1 MHRWRRTVG
10 SDRGSTTL
18 RTVDAAHDRFLRQIQ
33 LPRFGAEGQS
43 RLARARVLVA
53 GCGALG
59 TVVCEQLAR
68 AGVGTLVV
76 VDRDV
81 VELSNLQRQTLFT
94 EADARRGVPKAEAA
108 KSRLAQVNAGTVVR
122 AFVDDIHG
130 GNARRYVA
138 EVDLVVDCLDNF
150 ETRYVLNDC
159 AVERGIALVY
169 GGAVAMRGMAAA
181 LLPVTGADG
190 GGLVRWDRA
199 RATPCLRCLA
209 PDGPAPGEVETCET
223 AGILAAAASV
233 TASIEAA
240 LAIRLVA
247 EGAAHV
253 PPSLVRFDLGSMEFS
268 SSSLVGARDGG
279 CVCCAARRF
288 EFLADG
294 DAQLQRWR
302 VLCGRGAVEVA
313 LGAPLEANAIAR
325 AVAKLSATGVA
336 HHERHGAT
344 DVVTASIKTEP
355 WPDGSRSPIELAL
368 LSGAAG
374 TFAIVSGTTDPER
387 ARSLVSRYLGV

>member
-1 MHRWRRTVG
+1 M
-10 SDRGSTTL
+10 
-18 RTVDAAHDRFLRQIQ
+18 
-33 LPRFGAEGQS
+33 
-43 RLARARVLVA
+43 
-53 GCGALG
+53 
-59 TVVCEQLAR
+59 
-68 AGVGTLVV
+68 LVV

-122 AFVDDIHG
+122 AFVDDIHA
-130 GNARRYVA
+130 GNARRYA
-138 EVDLVVDCLDNF
+138 SEVDLIVDCLDNF

-159 AVERGIALVY
+159 AVERGAALVY

-181 LLPVTGADG
+181 LLPVTGAG
-190 GGLVRWDRA
+190 GDGLVRWDVS

-209 PDGPAPGEVETCET
+209 PEGPAPGEVETCES

-253 PPSLVRFDLGSMEFS
+253 PPSLVRFDLGTLEFG
-268 SSSLVGARDGG
+268 SSSLAGARDGG
-279 CVCCAARRF
+279 CICCAARRF

-294 DAQLQRWR
+294 AAPTRRWR

-313 LGAPLEANAIAR
+313 LGAPLEAHAIAQ
-325 AVAKLSATGVA
+325 VVGKLSATGVVRQ
-336 HHERHGAT
+336 ERHGAT
-344 DVVTASIKTEP
+344 DVVTAEITAEP
-355 WPDGSRSPIELAL
+355 SSDGSRPAIELAL

-374 TFAIVSGTTDPER
+374 AFAIVSGTTDPER

>member
-1 MHRWRRTVG
+1 
-10 SDRGSTTL
+10 
-18 RTVDAAHDRFLRQIQ
+18 
-33 LPRFGAEGQS
+33 
-43 RLARARVLVA
+43 
-53 GCGALG
+53 
-59 TVVCEQLAR
+59 
-68 AGVGTLVV
+68 
-76 VDRDV
+76 
-81 VELSNLQRQTLFT
+81 
-94 EADARRGVPKAEAA
+94 
-108 KSRLAQVNAGTVVR
+108 
-122 AFVDDIHG
+122 
-130 GNARRYVA
+130 
-138 EVDLVVDCLDNF
+138 
-150 ETRYVLNDC
+150 
-159 AVERGIALVY
+159 
-169 GGAVAMRGMAAA
+169 
-181 LLPVTGADG
+181 
-190 GGLVRWDRA
+190 VRWDRA